1 MGEDV
6 GCFKDLVLECRDT
19 LIDHGY
25 STKSKRFISI
35 GLIVYHR
42 SWSEYDSG

>member
-19 LIDHGY
+19 LINHGY
-25 STKSKRFISI
+25 SAKSKSFISI
-35 GLIVYHR
+35 GLTVYKLPL
-42 SWSEYDSG
+42 SVGI